1 MAILVLQ
8 WPIAYSGTDPRGVG
22 WGLMDGGWP
31 KFIDRH
37 VKPALEWASGIA
49 VAILIHHPFG
59 QVGDPMYLDGYD
71 EARESGAR
79 WLTNNFA
86 TAKGWKQITN
96 AIPCYGYLGGVDLTP
111 RLRNLPTAE
120 RCVMTAR
127 NLKPIA
133 DAGFRGVYI
142 DAAENAISKP
152 FKGVN
157 AAQSNEP
164 SKDVLTLAIA
174 DDMFTERAGIEA
186 APRSFSEFY
195 EVRDRNCVMQ
205 ETVYQHR
212 FGPNRHGNWKA
223 LGYDRSFITGK
234 AWRTLPYSDDAAATV
249 AGAKAIAADGDVAC
263 ICPAPLIRAGV
274 KASELFDVK
283 SAEAV

>member
-1 MAILVLQ
+1 MTKLVLQ

-22 WGLMDGGWP
+22 WGLMGGGWP

-86 TAKGWKQITN
+86 TAKGWKQITKDT
-96 AIPCYGYLGGVDLTP
+96 PVYGYLGGVDLTP

-120 RCVMTAR
+120 RCAMTVR
-127 NLKPIA
+127 NLKPLA
-133 DAGFRGVYI
+133 DAGFRSVYI
-142 DAAENAISKP
+142 DYAENAISKP

-174 DDMFTERAGIEA
+174 DDMFPEPTGVEA
-186 APRSFSEFY
+186 APRSFTEF
-195 EVRDRNCVMQ
+195 EHLWGRNCVMQ
-205 ETVYQHR
+205 ETVFQHR
-212 FGPNRHGNWKA
+212 YGENRHANWIN
-223 LGYDRSFITGK
+223 LGYCRFGILTGK
-234 AWRTLPYSDDAAATV
+234 VWRTLPYSDDVAATV
-249 AGAKAIAADGDVAC
+249 AQARAIAADGDVAC
-263 ICPAPLIRAGV
+263 ICPAPLIRAGI
-274 KASELFDVK
+274 
-283 SAEAV
+283 AVGDLL

>member
-1 MAILVLQ
+1 MLTLQ

-37 VKPALEWASGIA
+37 VKPALEWASGVA
-49 VAILIHHPFG
+49 VSILIHHPFG

-86 TAKGWKQITN
+86 TAKGWKQITKDT
-96 AIPCYGYLGGVDLTP
+96 PVYGYLGGVDLTP

-120 RCVMTAR
+120 RCAMTAR
-127 NLKPIA
+127 NLKPLA
-133 DAGFRGVYI
+133 DAGFRSVYL
-142 DAAENAISKP
+142 DYAENAIFWP

-157 AAQSNEP
+157 ATQSNEP

-174 DDMFTERAGIEA
+174 DDMFPERAGIEA
-186 APRSFSEFY
+186 MPRAFPEF
-195 EVRDRNCVMQ
+195 EHLWNRKCVLQ

-212 FGPNRHGNWKA
+212 YGPNRHGNWDA
-223 LGYDRSFITGK
+223 LGYHRALIADPL
-234 AWRTLPYSDDAAATV
+234 WRTLPYSDDAPATV
-249 AGAKAIAADGDVAC
+249 AAAQAIAADGDVAC

-283 SAEAV
+283 PAEAV

>member
-1 MAILVLQ
+1 MTQLVLQ

-37 VKPALEWASGIA
+37 VKPALEWAKDVEVA
-49 VAILIHHPFG
+49 VLIHHPFG
-59 QVGDPMYLDGYD
+59 QIGDPMYLDGYD

-86 TAKGWKQITN
+86 TAKGWRQITKE
-96 AIPCYGYLGGVDLTP
+96 IPCYAYLGGVDLTP
-111 RLRNLPTAE
+111 RLRNLPTSE
-120 RCVMTAR
+120 RCVMTTR

-142 DAAENAISKP
+142 DYAENAISKP

-174 DDMFTERAGIEA
+174 DDMFPERAGIEA
-186 APRSFSEFY
+186 MPRAFPEFSFLW
-195 EVRDRNCVMQ
+195 DRNCVASELQ
-205 ETVYQHR
+205 VYKKR
-212 FGPNRHGNWKA
+212 YGFNRHGNWQA
-223 LGYDRSFITGK
+223 LGYDRGVLTGK
-234 AWRTLPYSDDAAATV
+234 VWRALPYSDDSPAIV
-249 AGAKAIAADGDVAC
+249 AVAKGIAADGDVAC
-263 ICPAPLIRAGV
+263 ICPAPLIRAGIS
-274 KASELFDVK
+274 ANELTNN
-283 SAEAV
+283 